1 MSGIYHEIISPLMN
15 SENSIVKDPLGNIVF
30 LSEEL
35 CLKDT
40 EPLKEMYDPVARI
53 IEAPAYMV
61 EVPGTELYYIRAV
74 DWDNIMLVEASMQDG
89 KWRAFTCVKNPS
101 REFIGSIIK
110 RGKLITKW

>member
-1 MSGIYHEIISPLMN
+1 MN

-35 CLKDT
+35 CLQHA
-40 EPLKEMYDPVARI
+40 EPLKDMYDPIARI

-61 EVPGTELYYIRAV
+61 EVPGSEIYYIRAV
-74 DWDNIMLVEASMQDG
+74 DWENIVLVEASMQDG
-89 KWRAFTCVKNPS
+89 KWNALTCVTNPS

-110 RGKLITKW
+110 KGKLITKW